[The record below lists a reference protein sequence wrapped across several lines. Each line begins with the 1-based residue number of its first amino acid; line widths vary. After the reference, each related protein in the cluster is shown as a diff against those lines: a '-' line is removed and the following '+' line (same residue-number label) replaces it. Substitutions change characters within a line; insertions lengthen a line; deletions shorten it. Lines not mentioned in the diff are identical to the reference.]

1 MKSYSFP
8 AFDRWY
14 FYRKRFILSCSG
26 WCHDKFV
33 TLYVSRSPITNHRE
47 SSYRFFFRSIKN
59 LLSVSIYSLP
69 PSLPLD
75 KRNASNVENEFYL
88 SFSKYYQNISQLKNF
103 NLSGIEIFFPRE
115 RGGGRAGETRDSIN
129 FHSFRNS
136 SKKIRHDFSK
146 RYFLRTSEF

>member
-1 MKSYSFP
+1 MSRQIRNVICF
-8 AFDRWY
+8 AFTNHQP
-14 FYRKRFILSCSG
+14 SG
-26 WCHDKFV
+26 KFV
-33 TLYVSRSPITNHRE
+33 SIFFQIDKEFTLRI
-47 SSYRFFFRSIKN
+47 N
-59 LLSVSIYSLP
+59 LLLP